1 MIELFVTPLFGVFL
15 LAGLILAITP
25 GPAVLYLVARSV
37 DQGRKAGVVS
47 CLGVFTA
54 TLVHIAAAAL
64 GLSALMASSALL
76 FSVVKYAGAAY
87 LVFLGIQTLRRPVP
101 EGDVV
106 PVRASLGRVWRDG
119 FLVNLLNP
127 KTTLFFFAFLP
138 QFVDPALGNQAGQ
151 VVALGLTFA
160 LLAFGTD
167 LTWALVAGSVGQ
179 AVRKNRGFRMA
190 QKYVTGGLYLALGAF
205 AAMFNNQSR

>member
-1 MIELFVTPLFGVFL
+1 MTPLFGVFL
-15 LAGLILAITP
+15 LAGLVLAVTP

-54 TLVHIAAAAL
+54 TLVHISAAAL
-64 GLSALMASSALL
+64 GLSALMLSSALL

-87 LVFLGIQTLRRPVP
+87 LVFLGVQTLLRPVP
-101 EGDVV
+101 APSDA
-106 PVRASLGRVWRDG
+106 PPPATLGRIWRDG

-138 QFVDPALGNQAGQ
+138 QFVDPALGNPAGQ
-151 VVALGLTFA
+151 VVVLGLTFGVM
-160 LLAFGTD
+160 AFGTD
-167 LTWALVAGSVGQ
+167 LTWALVAGTLGQ
-179 AVRKNRGFRMA
+179 AVRRNALFRRA

-205 AAMFNNQSR
+205 AATFNNHSR

>member
-1 MIELFVTPLFGVFL
+1 MIEPFVSPLFGVFL
-15 LAGLILAITP
+15 LAGLLLAVTP

-37 DQGRKAGVVS
+37 DQGRRAGVVS
-47 CLGVFTA
+47 CLGVFGA

-64 GLSALMASSALL
+64 GLSALMLSSALL

-87 LVFLGIQTLRRPVP
+87 LIYLGIQTLRRPVP
-101 EGDVV
+101 AGDQV
-106 PVRASLGRVWRDG
+106 PARASLGKIWRDG

-138 QFVDPALGNQAGQ
+138 QFVDPALGNPTGQ
-151 VVALGLTFA
+151 VVFLGLTFG
-160 LLAFGTD
+160 LMAFGTD
-167 LTWALVAGSVGQ
+167 LTWVLAAGSLGQ
-179 AVRKNRGFRMA
+179 AVRRNRGFRMA